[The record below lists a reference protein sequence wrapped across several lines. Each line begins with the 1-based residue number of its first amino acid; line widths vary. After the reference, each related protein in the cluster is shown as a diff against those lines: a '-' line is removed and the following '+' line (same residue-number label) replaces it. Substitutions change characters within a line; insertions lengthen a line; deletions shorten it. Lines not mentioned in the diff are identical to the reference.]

1 MTFMK
6 QIFTLFVLRFGRLAG
21 FVCQMQRRM
30 LCGNS
35 SSPEI
40 MRTGSGARC
49 IGNLDEGNACRN
61 NFNSFATR
69 DVFFRSG
76 FNFFAK
82 FAAGHC
88 RSAVIPK
95 RSAAISVGKNTNPRR
110 SFKFSFFVQSTTAIF
125 STRRGWV
132 SDAFPLSLSALF
144 ENLCLVRR
152 IA

>member
-49 IGNLDEGNACRN
+49 IGNLDEGNVCRN

-69 DVFFRSG
+69 DVFSRSG

-125 STRRGWV
+125 STRRGCPPAV
-132 SDAFPLSLSALF
+132 FSSPLSVFFGSLYP
-144 ENLCLVRR
+144 VRR
-152 IA
+152 SA